1 MKIIPKNTKVKMT
14 FYKSV
19 TIPDVMIGFVGL
31 ILIAIALSSNL
42 AFKALIASGILTVF
56 VPLYITINGDRL
68 YLVIA
73 YFFKHIVSRKT
84 YKKAVRDENISNDI
98 EGVIPYGTIVS
109 GSIVSLK
116 DFRLAGIVEVHPVDF
131 RMLDEFNQ
139 NEMIEG
145 GFARVLNAVAAG
157 QEVDIIKV
165 ERPLILDNFISD
177 EMARIV
183 TVAESMEK
191 GELTKAEY
199 EARVDIIQDRM
210 TTIDDL
216 NSNELILYSRYY
228 LVFYNSSERE
238 LQSLLHRVVLSLQ
251 SSGIEAR
258 TLTEKETAA
267 VIRYTLDS
275 DFDERI
281 FSTMKEYRHF
291 FTPKELRFGFTSTLQ
306 DGKSL
311 THFVVNNYPLRV
323 CNGWG
328 EGLFDLP
335 NTKVVMKLKPVE
347 KFKAIR
353 RIDNAILEIQTQNM
367 RNRASDNIEKDTH
380 LQSLQELLV
389 SLQNENDI
397 LFDVTAIITAYDE
410 KGKNTVKKQVRRRL
424 REMGFGFNEMIGR
437 QKDAYLTSQVC
448 MTDKVN
454 LSRGIQT
461 SSIAAVF
468 PFISNAIVDDKGVL
482 IGENKLPVFVDFTKR
497 DDAHLSSNMIVLGK
511 PGSGKSYACKSLIAH
526 LASCNTRVFILDP
539 ESEYKKLC
547 HSFGG
552 KVLDVSSGKF
562 GKLNPY
568 HIIQTEDDENYDG
581 TSNDYFAHLQFLE
594 EFYRVVLPGINSDSL
609 ELLNKLTQE
618 LYEEKGIT
626 AFSKLKGLTAE
637 DYPTFDDL
645 GNLIDKR
652 MGEEKDDYNRGCLKV
667 LTNYVAK
674 FRTGGRYS
682 NLWNGATS
690 FKPKENFVLFDF
702 QKLLSNKN
710 NVVANAQMLLIVKWL
725 ENEVVKNKDYNQK
738 HGTSR
743 KLVVAV
749 DEAHLFIDEKYPVAL
764 DFMASLAKRIRKYEG
779 MLITITQS
787 VKDVAGTPE
796 IARKSQALID
806 VCQYSMIFSL
816 SPNDMSDLCDL
827 YAHAGQ
833 INEAEQGYI
842 IHNKRGTAFFISS
855 PQSRTNINVVTSD
868 FVEQMFQ

>member
-1 MKIIPKNTKVKMT
+1 MKNKKFNKRA
-14 FYKSV
+14 F
-19 TIPDVMIGFVGL
+19 TIVELVIV
-31 ILIAIALSSNL
+31 IAVIAILAAVLIPTFANVISN
-42 AFKALIASGILTVF
+42 AKDASIKENAKNAYTQYLIDNVQSEILTDDF
-56 VPLYITINGDRL
+56 IYTE
-68 YLVIA
+68 
-73 YFFKHIVSRKT
+73 
-84 YKKAVRDENISNDI
+84 DENRIIAIHNG
-98 EGVIPYGTIVS
+98 GV
-109 GSIVSLK
+109 
-116 DFRLAGIVEVHPVDF
+116 VDEIYDSQ
-131 RMLDEFNQ
+131 DEA
-139 NEMIEG
+139 MK
-145 GFARVLNAVAAG
+145 AAAG
-157 QEVDIIKV
+157 DTEIGNYLLVDTTDENLFAVINKNV
-165 ERPLILDNFISD
+165 FNNFIRGD
-177 EMARIV
+177 V
-183 TVAESMEK
+183 N
-191 GELTKAEY
+191 LTKAEY

-238 LQSLLHRVVLSLQ
+238 LQSLLHRVVLLLQ

-281 FSTMKEYRHF
+281 FSTVKEYRHF

-306 DGKSL
+306 DGKNL
-311 THFVVNNYPLRV
+311 THFVINNYPLRV

-482 IGENKLPVFVDFTKR
+482 FGENKLPVFVDFTKR

-511 PGSGKSYACKSLIAH
+511 PGSGKSYACKSLIAN

-626 AFSKLKGLTAE
+626 AFSKLKGMTAE

-652 MGEEKDDYNRGCLKV
+652 MSEEKDDYNRGCLKI

-690 FKPKENFVLFDF
+690 FKPKENFVVFDF

-725 ENEVVKNKDYNQK
+725 ENEVVKNKDYNKK

-743 KLVVAV
+743 KLVVAI

-827 YAHAGQ
+827 YTHAGQ

-855 PQSRTNINVVTSD
+855 PQSRTNINIVTSD